1 MKWTKA
7 LGVFVLSLALVVPAS
22 AQSLQDLLRV
32 SNGRSSKAQK
42 IAVIGS
48 VLYQISQSQ
57 RQRQNRMPT
66 LPNYPQMPP
75 QQRAPVYYPPQAPP
89 QPNTRASY
97 RPAGYSALEVAGRP
111 TRLDPSRVPLTVN
124 AGHPA
129 YQDLVHH
136 AVQQWNSAGV
146 GPLFAVTQGQAD
158 LTVDWSGSR
167 VSPGARAE
175 TRMIRSASQVVPV
188 ALSVRTEGR
197 NREQLA
203 RVLTHELGH
212 VLGLDH
218 SNDSRDV
225 MFTSEQNRPT
235 GLTERDLQMVRWL
248 YTQNSYTP
256 IIGQTQRANTVFA
269 RNLMAQPTESE
280 SVCNLHH
287 H

>member
-7 LGVFVLSLALVVPAS
+7 FGVFLLSFALVVPAS
-22 AQSLQDLLRV
+22 AQSLQDLLRL
-32 SNGRSSKAQK
+32 SSGRSSKAQK

-48 VLYQISQSQ
+48 VLYQISQ
-57 RQRQNRMPT
+57 RQRQERPPT
-66 LPNYPQMPP
+66 VPNYPQLP
-75 QQRAPVYYPPQAPP
+75 QQRVPVYYPPQAPTP
-89 QPNTRASY
+89 SHTSPAH
-97 RPAGYSALEVAGRP
+97 RPVGYSALEVSGKP
-111 TRLDPSRVPLTVN
+111 TRLEPSRVPLTVN

-167 VSPGARAE
+167 VSQGARAE

-197 NREQLA
+197 SPEQLA

-225 MFTSEQNRPT
+225 MFSSEQNRPN
-235 GLTERDLQMVRWL
+235 GLTERDVQMVRWL
-248 YTQNSYTP
+248 YAQNHYTP
-256 IIGQTQRANTVFA
+256 IIGQTQRNSSVFA
-269 RNLMAQPTESE
+269 RNLMAEPTESE

-287 H
+287 